1 MLHLIRLN
9 GLALPRSVLKTTL
22 TFIKTTPVNVAHP
35 IRRMLPFTHSLQ
47 STSTFQRDTIRHA
60 TRLQSLSRMILP
72 CMSTVPSTT
81 MLSLVPCVST
91 MTLSTPSILKPIK
104 NSCSQNSSSQDSTSS
119 NPMINWLA
127 IAAAGLA
134 ISAFD
139 GEPRF
144 AETASKRKRT
154 TKTKSNVTA
163 ATTIPRYV
171 YNEFYFR
178 FFFIVYSFLG
188 FAMSS
193 CQCFLVFIFF
203 CQCFC
208 FALLFFVLLLI

>member
-1 MLHLIRLN
+1 MLRRIRLD

-22 TFIKTTPVNVAHP
+22 TFIKTTPVVNVAHP
-35 IRRMLPFTHSLQ
+35 IRRMLPFTHSCQ

-60 TRLQSLSRMILP
+60 TRLHSLSRMILP

-91 MTLSTPSILKPIK
+91 MTLSTPSISIPMFK
-104 NSCSQNSSSQDSTSS
+104 NSSSQDSTSS

-144 AETASKRKRT
+144 AETAGKRKRT

-171 YNEFYFR
+171 
-178 FFFIVYSFLG
+178 FIMNFILD
-188 FAMSS
+188 
-193 CQCFLVFIFF
+193 CFL
-203 CQCFC
+203 
-208 FALLFFVLLLI
+208 

>member
-1 MLHLIRLN
+1 M
-9 GLALPRSVLKTTL
+9 PRSVLKTTL
-22 TFIKTTPVNVAHP
+22 TFIKTTPVVNVAHP

-47 STSTFQRDTIRHA
+47 CTSMFQRDTISDA
-60 TRLQSLSRMILP
+60 TSLQPLSRMILP

-91 MTLSTPSILKPIK
+91 MTLSTPSILIPMFK
-104 NSCSQNSSSQDSTSS
+104 NRRSQDSTSS

-144 AETASKRKRT
+144 AETAGKRKRT

-178 FFFIVYSFLG
+178 LFFIVYSFLG

-193 CQCFLVFIFF
+193 CQCFLVFIVF